1 MKKFFSIISAIVL
14 VSAFASCS
22 KVEFK
27 EQNEEQDPY
36 KEQEL
41 DCQISFNPVGEISY
55 SETPLTKGAEP
66 TDDIY
71 CVQVYSVTD
80 TQIPFAYGYFDNL
93 ESMKLYLKKGDQYR
107 IIVCMIKNAKLLLGD
122 RFDMTNNRVHV
133 SQPLS
138 REYQLSAKSDFD
150 NATGLFINDV
160 FFNKSYVFR
169 GKDEYGYSGNYY
181 YKPDRADLWADLGK
195 YHYNYTLKINGYGS
209 NGGEKIIDLQK
220 SSTTGSEYYQ
230 YYKRSFLLNIDKGIW
245 AEDKYPECPGWFY
258 GEVNNYSPTGS
269 YETLDLNFKRVG
281 FGLKFELSG
290 VTDGEVSIKIA
301 NDIKTFF
308 ENTVSTATYSSNEKF
323 FAFYDTR
330 SAWEYADNYTENL
343 DVTVSWKRG
352 IGVTQDLGT
361 KTIQIKRNCLNNIKI
376 KLGSDDRGAG
386 VSLNTESESSMGS
399 SQVDVPIS

>member
-1 MKKFFSIISAIVL
+1 MRKFISIISAAIIVA
-14 VSAFASCS
+14 AFASCS
-22 KVEFK
+22 KLDINKQE
-27 EQNEEQDPY
+27 NEQDPY
-36 KEQEL
+36 YGQDL
-41 DCQISFNPVGEISY
+41 DCMLAFNPIGEILT
-55 SETPLTKGAEP
+55 SESPLTRGSEP

-71 CVQVYSVTD
+71 CVQVFSGSD
-80 TQIPFAYGYFDNL
+80 TQVPFAYGYFDNL

-107 IIVCMIKNAKLLLGD
+107 IIVCMIKNAKSLLGD

-133 SQPLS
+133 SQSLS
-138 REYQLSAKSDFD
+138 NDYKLPAGSDFD

-169 GKDEYGYSGNYY
+169 GYDEYGSSGNYY
-181 YKPDRADLWADLGK
+181 YESNRCDLWADLGK
-195 YHYNYTLKINGYGS
+195 YHYNFTLKIIGYDSRGS
-209 NGGEKIIDLQK
+209 EKEINLQN
-220 SSTTGSEYYQ
+220 SSPTGSEYYQ
-230 YYKRSFLLNIDKGIW
+230 YYKRSFLNYVDKGIL
-245 AEDKYPECPGWFY
+245 AGDKYPECSGWFY

-281 FGLKFELSG
+281 FGLKYELSG
-290 VTDGEVSIKIA
+290 VTDGEVSIKIS
-301 NDIKTFF
+301 NETKTFF
-308 ENTVSTATYSSNEKF
+308 ENTVSTAAYSSEEKF

-386 VSLNTESESSMGS
+386 VSLNTESEGSMGS